1 MAECKICNI
10 INKKVE
16 AKIVYEDAAV
26 MAILSDEP
34 TIFGHLLVFPKQHH
48 TTLEEVD
55 DKVTTQLFY
64 VASYAA
70 TAIFEGLGAEG
81 TNIIICNGK
90 ESSQRYPHL
99 VIDVLPRKTNDGLN
113 LKWEP
118 KKLTPEEMDNIKD
131 KIKDKADL
139 IKLGGGEGGEGGE
152 PAASKTTSESLESN
166 ELAYDEENYLLRHIK
181 RIP

>member
-1 MAECKICNI
+1 MADCKICNI
-10 INKKVE
+10 INKKIE

-34 TIFGHLLVFPKQHH
+34 TIFGHLLVFPKQHNL
-48 TTLEEVD
+48 TLEEVD
-55 DKVTTQLFY
+55 DKVVTQLFY

-90 ESSQRYPHL
+90 NSSQKYDHI
-99 VIDVLPRKTNDGLN
+99 VIDVLPRKTNDGLDF
-113 LKWEP
+113 KWEP
-118 KKLTPEEMDNIKD
+118 KKLSPEEMDTTMG
-131 KIKDKADL
+131 KIKDKADVMNYQ
-139 IKLGGGEGGEGGE
+139 GEDKPKTE
-152 PAASKTTSESLESN
+152 SKEETDPTSLN
-166 ELAYDEENYLLRHIK
+166 EDNYIVRHLR

>member
-1 MAECKICNI
+1 MADCKICNI

-48 TTLEEVD
+48 RTLEEVD
-55 DKVTTQLFY
+55 EKVVTQMFY
-64 VASYAA
+64 VASFAA

-81 TNIIICNGK
+81 TNIIICSGK
-90 ESSQRYPHL
+90 DCSQRYTHL

-113 LKWEP
+113 FKWDP
-118 KKLTPEEMDNIKD
+118 KKITPEDMDEIMD
-131 KIKDKADL
+131 RVKDKADL
-139 IKLGGGEGGEGGE
+139 IKLGGEEKPQKAGPETDK
-152 PAASKTTSESLESN
+152 PPD
-166 ELAYDEENYLLRHIK
+166 ELAFDEENYLVRHLR